1 MWGQYHNIFILD
13 PNTLEVLL
21 IVIFTII
28 IIIFYYLQFICALK
42 SSHNPNWISQLCFI
56 PNIDKNGML
65 NCICSTFMSLPF
77 FPLISSVLFSLS
89 LSFSPLSLSLSPLSL
104 SLLSLSLSSL
114 SPLSSPLYFSLP
126 LSLSLLITDAM
137 IAITVDGTLKVWLIH
152 TNIEMK
158 EMTDLFEERS
168 KALGLTNPL
177 SLSSESIADFSLALV
192 VCKDSW
198 QVHVHVHVH
207 VIILIVFIS
216 IILSS

>member
-1 MWGQYHNIFILD
+1 
-13 PNTLEVLL
+13 
-21 IVIFTII
+21 
-28 IIIFYYLQFICALK
+28 
-42 SSHNPNWISQLCFI
+42 
-56 PNIDKNGML
+56 
-65 NCICSTFMSLPF
+65 MSLPF
-77 FPLISSVLFSLS
+77 FSLISSVLFSLS
-89 LSFSPLSLSLSPLSL
+89 LSLSLSFSPL
-104 SLLSLSLSSL
+104 SL

-126 LSLSLLITDAM
+126 LSLSLITDAM

-198 QVHVHVHVH
+198 QVHVHV
-207 VIILIVFIS
+207 IIQMYL
-216 IILSS
+216 